1 LIAPAATPPL
11 SPFPTAAAYL
21 AGQVLFAGADHHHV
35 ALVAQGEKA
44 V

>member
-1 LIAPAATPPL
+1 V
-11 SPFPTAAAYL
+11 AAYL
-21 AGQVLFAGADHHHV
+21 AGQVLFAGAAHHRV